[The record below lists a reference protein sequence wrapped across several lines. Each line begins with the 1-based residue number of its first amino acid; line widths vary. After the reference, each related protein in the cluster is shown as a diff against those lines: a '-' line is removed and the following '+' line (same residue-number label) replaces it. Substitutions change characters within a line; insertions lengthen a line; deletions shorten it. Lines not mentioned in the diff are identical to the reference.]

1 MTGESQGVN
10 MRLNFEFP
18 EERIDEL
25 KQLQT
30 ETGTESMKDLV
41 NNAFTI
47 LEWAVKETEDGNEIA
62 AVNDSDETYRVL
74 VIPLLQRVA
83 KKYKKELATATK

>member
-1 MTGESQGVN
+1 

-18 EERIDEL
+18 EDRIEEL

-47 LEWAVKETEDGNEIA
+47 LEWAVKETENGNEIA

>member
-1 MTGESQGVN
+1 MAGESQGVN

>member
-1 MTGESQGVN
+1 
-10 MRLNFEFP
+10 MRLNLEFP
-18 EERIDEL
+18 EERIEEL

-30 ETGTESMKDLV
+30 ETGTESMKDFV

-62 AVNDSDETYRVL
+62 AVNDGHETYRVL